1 MKTVKFGVI
10 GLGHR
15 GFAMLR
21 DVLIPVE
28 GVEFVAVCDEYADRA
43 ESAAKLVEEKKGK
56 RPAVVTT
63 DYREVLTGGKVDAVY
78 IATSWETHIGIA
90 IDAMRAKVAVALEVG
105 GAYDLR
111 ECFDLV
117 AAYEETK
124 TPFMLME
131 NCCFAKEELLAT
143 AMARAGKFGEIV
155 HCSGAYGHDLR
166 GEITG
171 GYKNRHYRLRNYR
184 LRCAENYP
192 THELGPIARLLNI
205 NRGNRM
211 VSLTSVASKA
221 AGLRDY
227 IKDRG
232 EEIDPTIRDYEWQQG
247 DIVTTTI
254 RCAGGET
261 IVLTLD
267 TTLPRYYNRAFTVR
281 GTRGMFEAAPYM
293 VYLDGQPEY
302 FDTTRTLREQLG
314 NAAEYEKEFLPPVWK
329 SADEGAA
336 TRSHGGID
344 DIEFEVFFDAL
355 REGKPMPID
364 VYDAA
369 AWMCITALSEASIAA
384 GGQAQAI
391 PDFTDGMWTRRD
403 SVDVVPMK

>member
-1 MKTVKFGVI
+1 MKTIRFGVI
-10 GLGHR
+10 GLGNR
-15 GFAMLR
+15 GYSMLR
-21 DVLIPVE
+21 DVLLKFE
-28 GVEFVAVCDEYADRA
+28 GVEFVAVCDEYPDRA
-43 ESAAKLVEEKKGK
+43 ERAAALVEEKHGV

-63 DYREVLTGGKVDAVY
+63 DYHEVLDTKLVDAVY
-78 IATSWETHIGIA
+78 VATSWETHIRIA
-90 IDAMRAKVAVALEVG
+90 IDAMHAGVTAALEVG
-105 GAYDLR
+105 GAYDLQ
-111 ECFDLV
+111 ECYDLV
-117 AAYEETK
+117 TAYEQTK
-124 TPFMLME
+124 TPLMLME

-143 AMARAGKFGEIV
+143 ALVRAGKLGEIV
-155 HCSGAYGHDLR
+155 HCRGAYGHDLR
-166 GEITG
+166 HEISNG
-171 GYKNRHYRLRNYR
+171 NINRHYRLRNYH

-211 VSLTSVASKA
+211 VSLVSVASKA

-247 DIVTTTI
+247 DVVTTTI

-267 TTLPRYYNRAFTVR
+267 TTLPRYYNREFTAR
-281 GTRGMFEAAPYM
+281 GTRGLFEAAPYM
-293 VYLDGQPEY
+293 VYLDGEPEY
-302 FDTTRTLREQLG
+302 FDTTRTLREKIG
-314 NAAEYEKEFLPPVWK
+314 NAEAYEKEFLPPVWRDADDDA
-329 SADEGAA
+329 SA
-336 TRSHGGID
+336 RSHGGID

-355 REGKPMPID
+355 RNGKPMPID

-369 AWMCITALSEASIAA
+369 SWMCITALSEASIAQ

-391 PDFTDGMWTRRD
+391 PDFTHGMWTRRA
-403 SVDVVPMK
+403 SEDVVPMK

>member
-10 GLGHR
+10 GLGSR

-21 DVLIPVE
+21 DVLLPVK
-28 GVEFVAVCDEYADRA
+28 GVEFTAVCDEYADRA
-43 ESAAKLVEEKKGK
+43 EAAAALVEEKQGK

-63 DYREVLTGGKVDAVY
+63 DYHEVLKSGEVDAVY
-78 IATSWETHIGIA
+78 VATSWETHIGIA
-90 IDAMRAKVAVALEVG
+90 IDAMHAKVAVALEVG
-105 GAYDLR
+105 GAYDVQ

-143 AMARAGKFGEIV
+143 AMARAGKFGEVV

-166 GEITG
+166 AEVTG
-171 GYKNRHYRLRNYR
+171 GYVNRHYRLRNYH

-227 IKDRG
+227 IKEKGDA
-232 EEIDPTIRDYEWQQG
+232 IDPKIRDYEWQQG

-293 VYLDGQPEY
+293 VYLDGMPES
-302 FDTTRTLREQLG
+302 FDTTKTLREGIG
-314 NAAEYEKEFLPPVWK
+314 NAAQFETEFLPPVWK
-329 SADEGAA
+329 SAASDAA

-344 DIEFEVFFDAL
+344 DIEFKVFFDAL

-369 AWMCITALSEASIAA
+369 SWMCVTALSEASIAA

-391 PDFTDGMWTRRD
+391 PDFTDGIWTRREPE
-403 SVDVVPMK
+403 DVVPLH